1 MGWNGSTMKQSR
13 MRTVALAS
21 MFAGAMSFMS
31 VAAGAEEIKIGV
43 PLSLTG
49 PVAFAG
55 VKMRDAMEIAFEH
68 VAETGMLGDLKL
80 VPIYMDDQSS
90 QPTGIN
96 VTQQLAL
103 RDQVSAIVGYTASN
117 ICQAA
122 LPVAQELKVPT
133 LNGDCVVDGLGKIG
147 NYVYNTVRPSDRFLE
162 QLVAKIAAGGKFK
175 TGAVLFQ
182 RENPL
187 FANLA
192 PVVTAAF
199 EKAGIKVVATETVT
213 SGADADFS
221 AQLTNIAGAKPDV
234 LAILLLGGQTGPAF
248 VQARQAG
255 LTDTIF
261 IGVQNFDSDEVRRVA
276 GEAAKDAL
284 YPSQW
289 IAESPLENNKRFVEE
304 YTKRFN
310 REPDTFSANGYNSV
324 LMLAQIIKKAGGGDR
339 EKIREAMETIGDMD
353 TIFGTDGKTRFE
365 DRLVALTPFFFEMQ
379 PDGTVKRLD

>member
-1 MGWNGSTMKQSR
+1 MGRNRAVSVGSWLRAAT
-13 MRTVALAS
+13 L
-21 MFAGAMSFMS
+21 AGA
-31 VAAGAEEIKIGV
+31 VAGVLGGAQSAFAEEIKIGV

-68 VAETGMLGDLKL
+68 VKESGMLGDLEL
-80 VPIYMDDQSS
+80 APIYLDDQSS

-96 VTQQLAL
+96 ITQQLAL
-103 RDQVSAIVGYTASN
+103 RDRVSAIVGYTASN

-122 LPVAQELKVPT
+122 LPVAQELKVPA
-133 LNGDCVVDGLGKIG
+133 LNGDCVVDGLGKVG
-147 NYVYNTVRPSDRFLE
+147 DYVYNAVRPSDSFLE
-162 QLVAKIAAGGKFK
+162 QLVAKLAGGGKLK

-192 PVVTAAF
+192 PVVAAAF
-199 EKAGIKVVATETVT
+199 EKAGIKVVATEAVT

-221 AQLTNIAGAKPDV
+221 AQLTNISAAKPDV

-255 LTDTIF
+255 LTDTLF

-276 GEAAKDAL
+276 GAAAQGAI

-304 YTKRFN
+304 YRKRFN

-353 TIFGTDGKTRFE
+353 TIFGIDGKTHFE
-365 DRLVALTPFFFEMQ
+365 DRLVALKPFFFEMQ
-379 PDGTVKRLD
+379 ADGSVKRLD

>member
-1 MGWNGSTMKQSR
+1 MGMNQGIAAWFR
-13 MRTVALAS
+13 MAVL
-21 MFAGAMSFMS
+21 AGATASAIGAS
-31 VAAGAEEIKIGV
+31 PAAAEEIKIGV

-68 VAETGMLGDLKL
+68 VEKSGMLGDLKL

-90 QPTGIN
+90 QPTGISI
-96 VTQQLAL
+96 TQQLAL
-103 RDQVSAIVGYTASN
+103 RNRVSAIVGYTASN

-147 NYVYNTVRPSDRFLE
+147 NYVYNTVRPSDSFLE

-175 TGAVLFQ
+175 TGAVLYQ

-199 EKAGIKVVATETVT
+199 KKAGIKVVATEAVT

-221 AQLTNIAGAKPDV
+221 AQLTNIAGTKPDV

-255 LTDTIF
+255 LTDTVF

-276 GEAAKDAL
+276 GAAAKGAL

-289 IAESPLENNKRFVEE
+289 IAESPLDSNKQFVAE
-304 YTKRFN
+304 YRKRFN

-324 LMLAQIIKKAGGGDR
+324 LMLAQIIKKAGSGDR
-339 EKIREAMETIGDMD
+339 EKIREAIETIGEMD
-353 TIFGTDGKTRFE
+353 TIFGTNGKTHFE

-379 PDGTVKRLD
+379 ADGSVKLLD

>member
-1 MGWNGSTMKQSR
+1 MGMNKRAVPWLR
-13 MRTVALAS
+13 MAALA
-21 MFAGAMSFMS
+21 GAIASTIGVS
-31 VAAGAEEIKIGV
+31 AAAAEEIKIGV

-68 VAETGMLGDLKL
+68 VEKSGMLGNLKL

-96 VTQQLAL
+96 ITQQLAL
-103 RDQVSAIVGYTASN
+103 RNRVSAIVGYTASN

-147 NYVYNTVRPSDRFLE
+147 NYVYNTVRPSDSFLE
-162 QLVAKIAAGGKFK
+162 QLVAKIAASGKFK
-175 TGAVLFQ
+175 TGAVLYQ

-199 EKAGIKVVATETVT
+199 KKAGIEVVATEAVT

-221 AQLTNIAGAKPDV
+221 AQLTNIAGKKPDV

-255 LTDTIF
+255 LTDTVF

-276 GEAAKDAL
+276 GAAAKGAL

-289 IAESPLENNKRFVEE
+289 IAGSPLDSNKLFVAE
-304 YTKRFN
+304 YRKRFN

-324 LMLAQIIKKAGGGDR
+324 IMLAQIIKKAGGGDR
-339 EKIREAMETIGDMD
+339 EKIREAIETIGEMD
-353 TIFGTDGKTRFE
+353 TIFGTNGKTHFE

-379 PDGTVKRLD
+379 ADGGVKLLD